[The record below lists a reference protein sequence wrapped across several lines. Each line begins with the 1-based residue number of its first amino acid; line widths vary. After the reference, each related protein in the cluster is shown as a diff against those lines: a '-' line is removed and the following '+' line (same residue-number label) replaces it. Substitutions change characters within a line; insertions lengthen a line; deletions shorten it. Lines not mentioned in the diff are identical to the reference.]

1 MNRRSRGLLNRFRL
15 DNCLLFVLMA
25 FLLLAMPG
33 FAGEWTLIAGK
44 HLDVLVNLKTGEVR
58 GLSDSKTRLSG
69 LSGETVPGALVSDN
83 THVWTVNGSQ
93 LVSLVDATV
102 LHIPGISLLPQPSNP
117 TNYQHIVIDNR
128 IQIPMTEGVAILD
141 TRTRDW
147 RVVPVKLV
155 LSEQGPL
162 AVAPEQVYLG
172 DRHVL
177 KTSLSDIS
185 ILENESSWRTVAAAG
200 DGRKLHAMMDAG
212 ERWITL
218 AISGIGTDGLG
229 SFDIRV
235 LVVDRQTGKLVVDRS
250 DPGVLRALFVDQDGR
265 PTIYYAPASILAA
278 LFNRDEMFLR
288 ALNPENGSVLEQRI
302 KLTHKRR
309 HILPILN
316 DGSLELV
323 VHCRD
328 GRLSR
333 VNPRD
338 GSVTTLQ
345 EGVSYEHRIARFK
358 QHLEILDSRSD
369 PVGRVALF
377 PAR

>member
-102 LHIPGISLLPQPSNP
+102 LHIPDISLLPQPSNP

-185 ILENESSWRTVAAAG
+185 ILENE
-200 DGRKLHAMMDAG
+200 L
-212 ERWITL
+212 
-218 AISGIGTDGLG
+218 
-229 SFDIRV
+229 
-235 LVVDRQTGKLVVDRS
+235 LVT
-250 DPGVLRALFVDQDGR
+250 
-265 PTIYYAPASILAA
+265 
-278 LFNRDEMFLR
+278 E
-288 ALNPENGSVLEQRI
+288 ENFTR
-302 KLTHKRR
+302 
-309 HILPILN
+309 
-316 DGSLELV
+316 
-323 VHCRD
+323 
-328 GRLSR
+328 
-333 VNPRD
+333 
-338 GSVTTLQ
+338 
-345 EGVSYEHRIARFK
+345 
-358 QHLEILDSRSD
+358 
-369 PVGRVALF
+369 
-377 PAR
+377 